1 MDGIEKITARIL
13 DDARREAD
21 EIAAQAKQ
29 KADEIAGRYAKQAE
43 QEAQAIL
50 ARGEKAAAERLE
62 RLESAAG
69 MERRKMLLAAK
80 QQVLAEAF
88 EKALDDLCA
97 LPEQEYIE
105 LLAALAVRAARSGKE
120 QLIFSVSDRARVG
133 KQVVMAA
140 NELLVKDAAP
150 ALPDGLG
157 ETKVGAFLDKVVR
170 NTAAM
175 VTGAGMLT
183 LSEQT
188 RNIRGGFIM
197 SDGDVEVNCAFEP
210 LVRMQRETL
219 EKEVADILFAI

>member
-13 DDARREAD
+13 ENARREAD
-21 EIAAQAKQ
+21 EISAQARQ
-29 KADEIAGRYAKQAE
+29 KADEITDRYARQAE

-50 ARGEKAAAERLE
+50 TRGEKAPAERLE
-62 RLESAAG
+62 RLESAAD

-80 QQVLAEAF
+80 QQVLTEAF

-97 LPEQEYIE
+97 LPEQEYID
-105 LLAALAVRAARSGKE
+105 LLAALAVRAARSGRE
-120 QLIFSVSDRARVG
+120 QMIFSVSDRARVG

-150 ALPDGLG
+150 TLPDGFG
-157 ETKVGAFLDKVVR
+157 DTKVGAFLDKVVR

-175 VTGAGMLT
+175 VTGTGMLT

-197 SDGDVEVNCAFEP
+197 SDGDVEVNCAFET

-219 EKEVADILFAI
+219 EKEVADILFA

>member
-13 DDARREAD
+13 EDAKCEAD

-29 KADEIAGRYAKQAE
+29 KANEVAERYAKQAQ

-50 ARGEKAAAERLE
+50 TRGEKAAAERLE
-62 RLESAAG
+62 RLESAAD

-88 EKALDDLCA
+88 EQALENLCS
-97 LPEQEYIE
+97 LPEQEYID
-105 LLAALAVRAARSGKE
+105 LLAGLAIKAAHSGKE
-120 QLIFSVSDRARVG
+120 QLIFSAADRARVG

-140 NELLVKDAAP
+140 NER
-150 ALPDGLG
+150 LG
-157 ETKVGAFLDKVVR
+157 GRGA
-170 NTAAM
+170 
-175 VTGAGMLT
+175 LT

-188 RNIRGGFIM
+188 RNFRGGFVM
-197 SDGDVEVNCAFEP
+197 SDGDVEVNCAFET

-219 EKEVADILFAI
+219 EKEVADVLFA

>member
-29 KADEIAGRYAKQAE
+29 KADEITRRYAEQAQ
-43 QEAQAIL
+43 QEAKAIL
-50 ARGEKAAAERLE
+50 SRGEKAAAERLE

-88 EKALDDLCA
+88 EQALDDLCA
-97 LPEQEYIE
+97 LPEQKYID

-120 QLIFSVSDRARVG
+120 QLIFSAADRARVG

-150 ALPDGLG
+150 ALPEALG
-157 ETKVGAFLDKVVR
+157 ESKVGAFLDKVVR
-170 NTAAM
+170 STAAM

-188 RNIRGGFIM
+188 REIRGGFIM
-197 SDGDVEVNCAFEP
+197 CDGDVEVNCAFET

-219 EKEVADILFAI
+219 EKEVADILFAD